1 MRTVQKHT
9 HVVPRCVRAWQLV
22 ALAGGDAMPAETV
35 ERGANRAWDA
45 RGSPGFDAPRVV
57 LLHSRLAD
65 DKTGVP

>member
-1 MRTVQKHT
+1 
-9 HVVPRCVRAWQLV
+9 VRAWQLV